1 MAIVLVTVGSARAD
15 AQRGGGRS
23 RPLPGVVAT
32 PQPGS
37 HPLTGFGTLGGARDG
52 RGDGRDGARGNPFDG
67 RGGARGNPFD
77 GRNGPMHPGLG
88 GVGHFDGPRP
98 FRNPSIGFPR
108 GFLYGPTVVEYQAVP
123 APNVVYYPAPVYYG
137 GRRTAGSSSAPA
149 SAPSDPKK
157 SKTLIIGGGVDG
169 GGGVM
174 RMERPGGD
182 TLRLTWV
189 GNLRP
194 IRDAQFFLADSLQ
207 QPILTQQVDMASRTA
222 DFRVRGIE
230 PRIAYTGLTIVWAN
244 GATVTTLVPY
254 PPRPVPAPLRERE
267 PDALR

>member
-1 MAIVLVTVGSARAD
+1 MSPGSRAIVIATVLVTVGPGQAA
-15 AQRGGGRS
+15 AQRGGGRA

-52 RGDGRDGARGNPFDG
+52 RGGARGSSFDG
-67 RGGARGNPFD
+67 RH
-77 GRNGPMHPGLG
+77 GPVNPGLG

-108 GFLYGPTVVEYQAVP
+108 GFLYGPTVVEYQAAAP

-137 GRRTAGSSSAPA
+137 GRRVAAPA
-149 SAPSDPKK
+149 STPAPAPSDPTK
-157 SKTLIIGGGVDG
+157 SKTLIIGGGADG

-174 RMERPGGD
+174 RMEHPGGD

-194 IRDAQFFLADSLQ
+194 IREAQFFLADSLQ
-207 QPILTQQVDMASRTA
+207 QPLLTQQVDMASRTA
-222 DFRVRGIE
+222 DFRVRGVE
-230 PRIAYTGLTIVWAN
+230 ARIAYTGLTIVWAN

-254 PPRPVPAPLRERE
+254 PARSDRAPLRK
-267 PDALR
+267 P